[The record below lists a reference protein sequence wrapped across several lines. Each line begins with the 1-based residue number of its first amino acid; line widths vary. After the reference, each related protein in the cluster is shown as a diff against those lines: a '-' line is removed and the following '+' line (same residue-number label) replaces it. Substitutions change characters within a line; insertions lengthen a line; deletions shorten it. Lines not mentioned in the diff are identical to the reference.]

1 MIIYTIILLLLLS
14 GFVYLGRTTNEVT
27 VEWKGVKKVVQILRI
42 FQFNSDRKRM
52 SVLIKDDNYLKLF
65 VKGADNVIKQRLNMN
80 EKQPFLNEVNQQ
92 LETFSVKGF
101 RTLVL
106 AMRIVEEEE
115 YEEFS
120 KKMEQFE
127 DDKYATGFNY
137 FFC

>member
-1 MIIYTIILLLLLS
+1 
-14 GFVYLGRTTNEVT
+14 
-27 VEWKGVKKVVQILRI
+27 
-42 FQFNSDRKRM
+42 M

-80 EKQPFLNEVNQQ
+80 EKQPFINEVNQQ
-92 LETFSVKGF
+92 LEAFSVKGF

-120 KKMEQFE
+120 RKMEECE
-127 DDKYATGFNY
+127 DDKSSAGFNNFLIIFY
-137 FFC
+137 YYVNYLNSIYIVIYNYGIL